1 MQNSRRKFLKT
12 LSATAVA
19 APFILHS
26 CGLPNSK
33 KNNIVTLGLIG
44 MGTQMRGLMHNFMGR
59 TDTRIV
65 AVCDVDTTRRE
76 HYKK

>member
-1 MQNSRRKFLKT
+1 MQNSRRKFLKN

-19 APFILHS
+19 APLILQS
-26 CGLPNSK
+26 CGWPNSK
-33 KNNIVTLGLIG
+33 KSNIVTLGLIG